1 MARLNACINCI
12 LFPKTEENNAASR
25 RGFMGSHSRGQRKG
39 IFIRPELTPQ
49 PTRLHGENRSQQH
62 SIFHPTNNS
71 AVIHSR
77 GFQQRSGSTVTFVV
91 SEAKE
96 SPIPAT
102 RRLRCIPFSLNLASA
117 TKLLFPL
124 RTLYTSAGLYSS
136 LHLSKS
142 AVIGAKIARFSRPS
156 FLQSRVN
163 DSVGHI
169 REVGNISKLP
179 PSPRSSVLYLP

>member
-62 SIFHPTNNS
+62 SIFLPTNNS

-124 RTLYTSAGLYSS
+124 RTLYTSAGLLLSPS
-136 LHLSKS
+136 L
-142 AVIGAKIARFSRPS
+142 KISCDWGENRPVFQA
-156 FLQSRVN
+156 FLPWRVN